1 MKCLT
6 FVTGMSPQQQHRKKQ
21 TTSIIFKKTLKR
33 EISVFQDMLLMAF
46 LLRLTLVF
54 TNTTSLN
61 LLK

>member
-1 MKCLT
+1 MKCFT
-6 FVTGMSPQQQHRKKQ
+6 FVTGMSPQQQHRKEK